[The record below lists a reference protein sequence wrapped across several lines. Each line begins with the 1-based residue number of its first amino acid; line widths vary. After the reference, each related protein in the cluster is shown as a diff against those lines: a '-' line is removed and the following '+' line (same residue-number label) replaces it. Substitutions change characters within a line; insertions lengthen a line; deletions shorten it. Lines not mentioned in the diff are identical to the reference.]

1 MTFDGLFYEQ
11 FVNHIFLEKAGLHVA
26 QTVVLANTR
35 SHQVCWG
42 DWETANGTCISCAK
56 KAVIL
61 NAHAINHHEKNT
73 FTSIEFLQL
82 QPKIKT
88 FLML

>member
-42 DWETANGTCISCAK
+42 DWEMANGTCISCAK
-56 KAVIL
+56 KAVIC
-61 NAHAINHHEKNT
+61 HKPFI
-73 FTSIEFLQL
+73 SIEFLKL

-88 FLML
+88 FLIL

>member
-1 MTFDGLFYEQ
+1 MTLDRLFYEQ
-11 FVNHIFLEKAGLHVA
+11 SVNHISLEKAGLHVT
-26 QTVVLANTR
+26 QTAVLANTR

-42 DWETANGTCISCAK
+42 EWEMANGTCISCAK

-61 NAHAINHHEKNT
+61 NAYAINHHEKNT
-73 FTSIEFLQL
+73 FTSIEFLKL
-82 QPKIKT
+82 QPKI